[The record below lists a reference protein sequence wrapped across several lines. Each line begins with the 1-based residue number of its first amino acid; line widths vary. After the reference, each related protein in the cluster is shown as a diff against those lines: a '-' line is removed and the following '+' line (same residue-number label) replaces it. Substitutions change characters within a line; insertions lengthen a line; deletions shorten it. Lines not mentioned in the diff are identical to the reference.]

1 MTPSSEASSDTPK
14 AKKPTKRGL
23 PTEVRTAVKAA
34 QSKKGEDICVLD
46 LRAASTFTDFFL
58 IVRGN
63 SSRQNA
69 ALSDAIGQEL
79 KSAGLRPIG
88 VEGTSHG
95 EWILMDYGYFV
106 VHVFSQAARDYY
118 ALEKLWGD
126 APKFEY

>member
-1 MTPSSEASSDTPK
+1 MEPK
-14 AKKPTKRGL
+14 APKKPSKPTKPTKRGL
-23 PTEVRTAVKAA
+23 PAEIRTAVKAA

-46 LRAASTFTDFFL
+46 LRPASTFTDFFL
-58 IVRGN
+58 IMRGN

-79 KSAGLRPIG
+79 KGAGLRPIG

-106 VHVFSQAARDYY
+106 VHIFSQAARDYY

-126 APKFEY
+126 VPKFEY